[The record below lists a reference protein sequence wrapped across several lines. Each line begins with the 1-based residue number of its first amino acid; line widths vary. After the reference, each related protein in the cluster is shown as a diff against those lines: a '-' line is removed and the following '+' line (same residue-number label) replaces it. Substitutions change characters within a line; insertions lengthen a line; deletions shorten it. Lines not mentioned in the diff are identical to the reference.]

1 MSMVSKILVLV
12 GSVLALGRIVSA
24 ASLKNNSDILT
35 KVWNTASKKACSS
48 EMQAAFSELNRL
60 QLVSKLKSQ
69 DKIDDLAEVLNPFLF
84 SLGKSHT
91 EFMTT
96 SSEGYYFFKSH
107 EAISKPQLRPTPKI
121 INPGLQLGKD
131 KDGYFVREV
140 LDGLPA
146 MAAGL
151 KKKDRIVSVDGV
163 PFVGNWGTSPRI
175 VTIQIQRMGK
185 GLDIKS
191 EIKAFD
197 WSQSFQ
203 DASKKSVT
211 TFTTKNGQKI
221 GYIHL
226 WSGVHPESA
235 KFLAQVV
242 AKLKKQKITSLIL
255 DLRGGYGG
263 AWWDH
268 LDPFFSNTS
277 TYMKTEIN
285 VGGETEIMES
295 PFKRNKNYYSG
306 PMAVLVNE
314 GVRSGKEALAYQFK
328 KTKRAILIGEKTPGY
343 FTTGQYFYVDEPL
356 NYILYLC
363 VYQLKLDGNVIEGIG
378 IQPDYNVPFE
388 LSGEYEDS
396 QLTKAIELLSQK

>member
-1 MSMVSKILVLV
+1 MVVLV
-12 GSVLALGRIVSA
+12 GSILALGKAGQSA
-24 ASLKNNSDILT
+24 SSQNNSEILV
-35 KVWNTASKKACSS
+35 KVWNTASKKACSN
-48 EMQAAFSELNRL
+48 EMRAAFSEANRL
-60 QLVSKLKSQ
+60 QLASKLKSQ

-107 EAISKPQLRPTPKI
+107 EAISKPQLRPAPKL
-121 INPGLQLGKD
+121 INPGVQLGKD
-131 KDGYFVREV
+131 KDGYFIREV

-146 MAAGL
+146 IAAGL
-151 KKKDRIVSVDGV
+151 KKKDRIISVDSV
-163 PFVGNWGTSPRI
+163 PFVGSWGGSPRLAS
-175 VTIQIQRMGK
+175 IQIQRKGK
-185 GLDIKS
+185 DLDFKS
-191 EIKAFD
+191 EIKALD
-197 WSQSFQ
+197 WSQSFH
-203 DASKKSVT
+203 DASKKSVK
-211 TFTTKNGQKI
+211 TFTTINGQKI

-235 KFLAQVV
+235 KFLSQAV

-268 LDPFFSNTS
+268 LDPFFPDTN
-277 TYMKTEIN
+277 TYMKMEIN
-285 VGGETEIMES
+285 VGGEIELMES
-295 PFKRNKNYYSG
+295 PFKKNKNYYSG
-306 PMAVLVNE
+306 PMAVLINE

-363 VYQLKLDGNVIEGIG
+363 VYQLKLDGNIIEGIG
-378 IQPDYNVPFE
+378 IQPDLDVSFE
-388 LSGEYEDS
+388 LSGEHEDS
-396 QLTKAIELLSQK
+396 QVNQAIDYLSQKQ

>member
-1 MSMVSKILVLV
+1 MSMVSKILLII
-12 GSVLALGRIVSA
+12 GSVLALARMA
-24 ASLKNNSDILT
+24 QASSLQNNSDILT
-35 KVWNTASKKACSS
+35 KVWNTASKKACST
-48 EMQAAFSELNRL
+48 EMQAAFNESSRL
-60 QLVSKLKSQ
+60 QLISKLKSQ

-96 SSEGYYFFKSH
+96 SSEGYYFFKSY
-107 EAISKPQLRPTPKI
+107 EALSNPQLKPIPKI
-121 INPGLQLGKD
+121 MNPGIQLGKD

-146 MAAGL
+146 IAAGL
-151 KKKDRIVSVDGV
+151 KKKDRIVSLDGV
-163 PFVGNWGTSPRI
+163 PFVGNWGSSPRI
-175 VTIQIQRMGK
+175 VSIQIQRMGK
-185 GLDIKS
+185 SLDIKS
-191 EIKAFD
+191 EIKALD

-226 WSGVHPESA
+226 WSGTHPESS
-235 KFLAQVV
+235 KFLAQAV
-242 AKLKKQKITSLIL
+242 AQLKKQKITSLIL

-263 AWWDH
+263 AWWEH
-268 LDPFFSNTS
+268 LDPFFPDTS
-277 TYMKTEIN
+277 TYMKMEIN
-285 VGGETEIMES
+285 AGGETEIMES
-295 PFKRNKNYYSG
+295 PFKKNKNYYSG
-306 PMAVLVNE
+306 PMAVLINE

-343 FTTGQYFYVDEPL
+343 FSTGEYFYADEPL

-363 VYQLKLDGNVIEGIG
+363 IYQLKLDGNIIEGIG
-378 IQPDYNVPFE
+378 IQPDLNIPFD
-388 LSGEYEDS
+388 LSGEHQDS
-396 QLTKAIELLSQK
+396 QINQAIDYLSQK